1 MNHEQEKALGL
12 LVTDLDFR
20 AKAASIIGKL
30 NRMKAK
36 PENMARSPAHYK
48 RLAEINRKR
57 RKDHIEAGIVSA
69 AAAHEAKNAGIGIEE
84 LTK

>member
-1 MNHEQEKALGL
+1 MSHEQEKALAL

-36 PENMARSPAHYK
+36 PENMARSPEHYE

-57 RKDHIEAGIVSA
+57 KKSHIEAGIVTA
-69 AAAHEAKNAGIGIEE
+69 AAAQEAKNAGIGIEE
-84 LTK
+84 MTK